1 MDGRTASALC
11 GLFILQPR
19 RTALHFGRCRIRLP
33 ISLCVLRAY
42 MASVLPV
49 QFTIGLAAGLP
60 AWDMFLVFLMCGV
73 MGAILT
79 HYANAAGPVL
89 FGGGY
94 VSVKTWWLIGLF
106 FTLLSYIIFALVG
119 VPYWSM
125 LGLFTS
131 L

>member
-1 MDGRTASALC
+1 MWTFHPSATSHCSSLWSLPDPSADISFVSC
-11 GLFILQPR
+11 G
-19 RTALHFGRCRIRLP
+19 
-33 ISLCVLRAY
+33 AY

-94 VSVKTWWLIGLF
+94 VSVKT
-106 FTLLSYIIFALVG
+106 LVAHRF
-119 VPYWSM
+119 VLYAS
-125 LGLFTS
+125 
-131 L
+131 

>member
-19 RTALHFGRCRIRLP
+19 STAPHFGRCRIRLP
-33 ISLCVLRAY
+33 ISLCLLRRVY
-42 MASVLPV
+42 GICASGAVH
-49 QFTIGLAAGLP
+49 G
-60 AWDMFLVFLMCGV
+60 GV

-106 FTLLSYIIFALVG
+106 FTLLSYIIFGLVG

>member
-33 ISLCVLRAY
+33 ISLCVLRGVY
-42 MASVLPV
+42 GIRASGAVHDRL
-49 QFTIGLAAGLP
+49 GSRS

>member
-33 ISLCVLRAY
+33 ISLCLLRRVY
-42 MASVLPV
+42 GICASGAVHDRP
-49 QFTIGLAAGLP
+49 GCRP